1 MAHHRYQ
8 TEAIVFG
15 SVPRGESNRA
25 FFLFTKE
32 IGLISASAQG
42 VRKLSSKL
50 QSSLSDFGHADIDL
64 IRGQDIWRIV
74 DAQERTPPYLQ
85 GRMEHTRV
93 FARATRLVRRLV
105 HGERKEE
112 VLFSDLCQF
121 RAFLTREELSP
132 LECRGAEIAMTIKAL
147 IHLGYGGGG
156 EHTERIAMEPF
167 SRALLSLAST
177 HSRTLVPFINA
188 RLRESHL

>member
-8 TEAIVFG
+8 TEAIILG
-15 SVPRGESNRA
+15 NVPRGESNRV

-32 IGLISASAQG
+32 VGLISASAQG

-50 QSSLSDFGHADIDL
+50 QFSLSDFGHADIDL

-74 DAQERTPPYLQ
+74 DAQERTPHPFQ
-85 GRMEHTRV
+85 GRMEHMRV

-112 VLFSDLCQF
+112 VLFSDMCQF
-121 RAFLTREELSP
+121 RVFLAHEELSP
-132 LECRGAEIAMTIKAL
+132 LECRAAEITMTIKAL

-156 EHTERIAMEPF
+156 EHTEHIATEPF
-167 SRALLSLAST
+167 SRALLSQASLQ
-177 HSRTLVPFINA
+177 SRTLVPFINT
-188 RLRESHL
+188 RLKESHL